1 VRPPCLRI
9 RAAPRRGA
17 GSVPAEER
25 PPQRLSPV
33 ALAAGEVVAA
43 IGALGMVAMTAFIAL
58 RLLTRRKQ

>member
-1 VRPPCLRI
+1 MPLLILVFIVGTAVQLAI
-9 RAAPRRGA
+9 R
-17 GSVPAEER
+17 
-25 PPQRLSPV
+25 